1 LIRRPRRLLLFV
13 LATAALAIAVP
24 VALASTTVISLSG
37 STAAFPLIELLT
49 SKYSALQHHKV
60 KFIVAQGGSTVGI
73 NDAASGKVNIGNAS
87 AGPTSTTPGGL
98 DFYPIAKYFVCVV
111 TNPSNPISNLTTAQ
125 VESIFEGKV
134 TNWSQVSGSS
144 LTTPIDVESRTS
156 VAGVLTT
163 FASTLLG
170 GAKSTVVTSAATQW
184 ASEGELQSKVAGDP
198 NAIGFL
204 SDYFALNKKKVNAVA
219 YNGIGCNVADTVNET
234 YPGWSFFYEV
244 TRGTATGTPEGRFIN
259 WIQTSKPAKKI
270 IETNWI
276 PLTITAPT
284 SG

>member
-1 LIRRPRRLLLFV
+1 MRRPRRLLLFV
-13 LATAALAIAVP
+13 LATAAFAIAVP
-24 VALASTTVISLSG
+24 VALAATTVISLSG

-49 SKYSALQHHKV
+49 AKYSALQHHKV

-73 NDAASGKVNIGNAS
+73 NDVAAGKVNIGDAS

-125 VESIFEGKV
+125 VEQIFEGKV

-144 LTTPIDVESRTS
+144 LNAPIDVESRTS

-170 GAKSTVVTSAATQW
+170 GAKSTVVTSSATQW
-184 ASEGELQSKVAGDP
+184 ASEGQLQAKVENDP

-204 SDYFALNKKKVNAVA
+204 SDYFALNKKIHAVA
-219 YNGIGCNVADTVNET
+219 YNGIGCNVANTVNET
-234 YPGWSFFYEV
+234 YPGFSFFYEV
-244 TRGTATGTPEGRFIN
+244 TRGSATGTPEGHFIN
-259 WIQTSKPAKKI
+259 WVQTSSAAKKI
-270 IETNWI
+270 IEKNWI
-276 PLTITAPT
+276 PLTITAPV

>member
-1 LIRRPRRLLLFV
+1 MRRPRRLFLFV
-13 LATAALAIAVP
+13 LASAALAIAVP
-24 VALASTTVISLSG
+24 VALAATTVISLSG

-49 SKYSALQHHKV
+49 AKYSALQHHKV

-73 NDAASGKVNIGNAS
+73 NDAAAGKVNIGVAS

-98 DFYPIAKYFVCVV
+98 DFYPVAKYFVCVV
-111 TNPSNPISNLTTAQ
+111 TNKSNPISNLTTSQ
-125 VESIFEGKV
+125 VEQIFEGKV

-144 LTTPIDVESRTS
+144 LKTPIDVESRTS

-170 GAKSTVVTSAATQW
+170 GAKSTAVTSSATQW
-184 ASEGELQSKVAGDP
+184 ASEGELQSKVSGDP

-204 SDYFALNKKKVNAVA
+204 SDYFALSKKVNAVA
-219 YNGIGCNVADTVNET
+219 YNGVGCNVADTVNET
-234 YPGWSFFYEV
+234 YPGYSFFYAV
-244 TRGTATGTPEGRFIN
+244 TKGAAVGDAEGHFIN
-259 WIQTSKPAKKI
+259 WVQTSKAAKKI

-276 PLTITAPT
+276 PLTTTKAV

>member
-1 LIRRPRRLLLFV
+1 MRRPRRLLLFV
-13 LATAALAIAVP
+13 IASATLAIAVP
-24 VALASTTVISLSG
+24 VALAATTVISMSG

-49 SKYSALQHHKV
+49 AKYSALQHHKV

-73 NDAASGKVNIGNAS
+73 NDAAAGKVNIGVAS

-98 DFYPIAKYFVCVV
+98 DFYPAAKYFVCVV
-111 TNPSNPISNLTTAQ
+111 TNKSNPISNLTTSQ
-125 VESIFEGKV
+125 VEQIFEGKV

-144 LTTPIDVESRTS
+144 LNTPIDVESRTS

-170 GAKSTVVTSAATQW
+170 GAKSTAVTSSATQW
-184 ASEGELQSKVAGDP
+184 ASEGELQAKVESDP
-198 NAIGFL
+198 NAVGFL
-204 SDYFALNKKKVNAVA
+204 SDYFALNKKLNAVA
-219 YNGIGCNVADTVNET
+219 YNGTACNVANTVNET
-234 YPGWSFFYEV
+234 YPGYSFFYLV
-244 TRGTATGTPEGRFIN
+244 TKGAAVGDAEGHFIN
-259 WIQTSKPAKKI
+259 WVQTSSAAKKI

-276 PLTITAPT
+276 PLTVPKTV

>member
-1 LIRRPRRLLLFV
+1 LIRRPRRLLLFA
-13 LATAALAIAVP
+13 LASAALAIAVP
-24 VALASTTVISLSG
+24 VALASTTVILISG
-37 STAAFPLIELLT
+37 STAAFPLIEQLT
-49 SKYSALQHHKV
+49 AKYSALQHHKV
-60 KFIVAQGGSTVGI
+60 KFDVAQGGSTVGI
-73 NDAASGKVNIGNAS
+73 NDAANGKVNIGDAS

-170 GAKSTVVTSAATQW
+170 GAKSTVVTSAANQW
-184 ASEGELQSKVAGDP
+184 VSEGELQSKVASDP

-204 SDYFALNKKKVNAVA
+204 SDYFALKKTVNAVA

-244 TRGTATGTPEGRFIN
+244 TRGAANGTPEGRFIN
-259 WIQTSKPAKKI
+259 WIQTSKAAKKI

>member
-1 LIRRPRRLLLFV
+1 MRRPRRLLLFV
-13 LATAALAIAVP
+13 LASAALAIAVP
-24 VALASTTVISLSG
+24 VALAATTVISLSG

-49 SKYSALQHHKV
+49 AKYSALQHHKV

-73 NDAASGKVNIGNAS
+73 NDAAAGKVNIGVAS

-98 DFYPIAKYFVCVV
+98 DFYPVAKYFVCVV
-111 TNPSNPISNLTTAQ
+111 TNKSNPISNLTTSQ
-125 VESIFEGKV
+125 VEQIFEGKV

-144 LTTPIDVESRTS
+144 LNAPIDVESRTS

-170 GAKSTVVTSAATQW
+170 GAKSTAVTSSATQW
-184 ASEGELQSKVAGDP
+184 ASEGELQSKVSSDP

-204 SDYFALNKKKVNAVA
+204 SDYFALNKKVNAVA
-219 YNGIGCNVADTVNET
+219 YNGVGCNVADTVNET
-234 YPGWSFFYEV
+234 YPGFSFFYAV
-244 TRGTATGTPEGRFIN
+244 TKGPAVGDAEGHFIN
-259 WIQTSKPAKKI
+259 WVQTSKAAKKI

-276 PLTITAPT
+276 PLTTTKAV

>member
-1 LIRRPRRLLLFV
+1 MIRRPRRLLLFV
-13 LATAALAIAVP
+13 FATAALAVAVP
-24 VALASTTVISLSG
+24 VALAATTVISLSG

-73 NDAASGKVNIGNAS
+73 NDVAAGKVNIGDAS

-98 DFYPIAKYFVCVV
+98 EFYPIAKYFVCVV
-111 TNPSNPISNLTTAQ
+111 TNPANPISNLTTAQ
-125 VESIFEGKV
+125 VEQIFEGKV
-134 TNWSQVSGSS
+134 TNWSQVSGST
-144 LTTPIDVESRTS
+144 LNAPIDVESRTS

-170 GAKSTVVTSAATQW
+170 GAKSTVVTSSATQW
-184 ASEGELQSKVAGDP
+184 ASEGELQTKVENDQ

-204 SDYFALNKKKVNAVA
+204 SDYFALNRKVNAVA

-234 YPGWSFFYEV
+234 YPGFSFFYEV
-244 TRGTATGTPEGRFIN
+244 TKGPAVGPEAHFIK
-259 WIQTSKPAKKI
+259 WIQTSKAAKNI
-270 IETNWI
+270 IEKSWI
-276 PLTITAPT
+276 PLTLTGPA

>member
-1 LIRRPRRLLLFV
+1 M
-13 LATAALAIAVP
+13 
-24 VALASTTVISLSG
+24 SG

-49 SKYSALQHHKV
+49 AKYSALQHHKV
-60 KFIVAQGGSTVGI
+60 KFVVSQGGSTVGI
-73 NDAASGKVNIGNAS
+73 NDAAAGKVQIGDAS

-111 TNPSNPISNLTTAQ
+111 TNPANPISNLTTSQ
-125 VESIFEGKV
+125 VEQIFEGKV

-144 LTTPIDVESRTS
+144 LNTPIDLESRSS

-170 GAKSTVVTSAATQW
+170 GAKSTVIASSATPW
-184 ASEGELQSKVAGDP
+184 ASEGELQSKVANDP

-204 SDYFALNKKKVNAVA
+204 SDYFALSKKVNAVA
-219 YNGIGCNVADTVNET
+219 YNGIGCTAANTVNET
-234 YPGWSFFYEV
+234 YPGFSFFYEV
-244 TRGTATGTPEGRFIN
+244 TKGPAVGDAEGHFIN
-259 WIQTSKPAKKI
+259 WVQTSKAAKKI

-276 PLTITAPT
+276 PLTITKT
-284 SG
+284 VTG

>member
-1 LIRRPRRLLLFV
+1 V
-13 LATAALAIAVP
+13 AYATQ
-24 VALASTTVISLSG
+24 VISLSG
-37 STAAFPLIELLT
+37 STAAFPLLELLT

-73 NDAASGKVNIGNAS
+73 DDVAAGKVNIGDAS
-87 AGPTSTTPGGL
+87 AAPTSTTPGGL

-111 TNPSNPISNLTTAQ
+111 TNKANPISNLTTSQ

-144 LTTPIDVESRTS
+144 LNAPIDVDSRTS

-170 GAKSTVVTSAATQW
+170 GAKSTAVTSRATQW
-184 ASEGELQSKVAGDP
+184 ASEGLMQNAVANDP

-204 SDYFALNKKKVNAVA
+204 SDYYALKDKKINPVA
-219 YNGIGCNVADTVNET
+219 YNGIGCNVANTVNET
-234 YPGWSFFYEV
+234 YPGYAFFYEV
-244 TRGTATGTPEGRFIN
+244 TRGSASGTPEGRFIN
-259 WIQTSKPAKKI
+259 WVQTSKAAKKI

-276 PLTITAPT
+276 PLTLTKT
-284 SG
+284 VSG